1 MKSRREFL
9 FSDMMFLL
17 NESDKLQF
25 VVDFAQRPSW
35 FTSRQTEVCRTLEC
49 PRAPQQILHSGNA
62 LPRRFFGRAGA
73 APVRLE
79 AHNSAIAVFFKR
91 SVLSD
96 VIDNPAAHLHPF
108 LLAVR
113 RARDI
118 FAVHVAES
126 FFREM
131 RIFVRIINVAYI
143 GRVPGITIQCPLS

>member
-9 FSDMMFLL
+9 FSDMMLLL
-17 NESDKLQF
+17 NESDKLSLSLISLKGL
-25 VVDFAQRPSW
+25 PGL
-35 FTSRQTEVCRTLEC
+35 TSRQTEVCRTLEC
-49 PRAPQQILHSGNA
+49 PRAPQQFFHSCHA

-79 AHNSAIAVFFKR
+79 AHNSAIAIFPER
-91 SVLSD
+91 AVLSD
-96 VIDNPAAHLHPF
+96 VIDNPVAHLHPF
-108 LLAVR
+108 VLAVR

-131 RIFVRIINVAYI
+131 RISVRISNLANI
-143 GRVPGITIQCPLS
+143 GRVAGIPIQFQVS

>member
-25 VVDFAQRPSW
+25 VGDFSQRPSW
-35 FTSRQTEVCRTLEC
+35 LTSRQTEVCRTLEC
-49 PRAPQQILHSGNA
+49 PRAPQQFFHSCHA

-79 AHNSAIAVFFKR
+79 AHNSAIAIFPER
-91 SVLSD
+91 AVLSD
-96 VIDNPAAHLHPF
+96 VIDNPVAHLHPF
-108 LLAVR
+108 VFAVR
-113 RARDI
+113 RPRDV
-118 FAVHVAES
+118 FAVHIAES

-131 RIFVRIINVAYI
+131 RISVRISNLADT
-143 GRVPGITIQCPLS
+143 GRVARIPI